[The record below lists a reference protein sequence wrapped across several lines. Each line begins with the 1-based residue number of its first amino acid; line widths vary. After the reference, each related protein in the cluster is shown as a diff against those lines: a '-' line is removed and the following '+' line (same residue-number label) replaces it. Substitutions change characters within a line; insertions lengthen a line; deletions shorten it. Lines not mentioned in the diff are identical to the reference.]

1 MGFIDQIYE
10 LAHEQKQK
18 HTSPQREAPKTNN
31 THPHQLTKETK
42 RDSHNNSLSDVLGEP
57 KEKRH
62 SVSDMVADEFRAPF
76 HFDVSRALYPSD
88 RAFARADGP
97 DHGSVLTRP
106 RLPVV
111 TPAPCAHQE
120 DGNTADEN
128 HFANAKRDAR
138 KKAAD
143 EAARTRRTDGS
154 YLHAQ
159 PTGVSSVGSAQEK
172 GKFASST
179 AAATD
184 GTDYRPHADLRA
196 KAAASGASTLL
207 RRTSDDAVQTRMKIE
222 EADMLQ
228 AERDR
233 ELRSQ
238 VIAEQQQ
245 QRASLKA
252 SQ

>member
-76 HFDVSRALYPSD
+76 HFD
-88 RAFARADGP
+88 
-97 DHGSVLTRP
+97 
-106 RLPVV
+106 
-111 TPAPCAHQE
+111 E